1 MSKQTEALCSVLGYE
16 PKDFELM
23 VPVRSQSLGHGS
35 MLRMRWL
42 EFDSPRL
49 HFASRCERERTRVCF
64 RWNRVVRPVVVAL
77 VRFQTDK
84 DCMRR
89 VSLLTLSGMLGLVAC
104 SSEPIAPPAPL
115 NFIVVSA
122 GGFKACGV
130 AQGGAAYCWG
140 GNPYGELGNGT
151 TTSSTTPVAVSGGH
165 TFTAISAGS
174 GQACGVTS
182 SGAAYCWGYNSYGG
196 LGNGTTTMSTTP
208 VAVSGGLT
216 FTAVSTGGAQTCGVT
231 ASGAAYCWG
240 FGGYGGL
247 GNGDTTSSATPVAV
261 SGGLTFAAVSA
272 GAGGSNCLDAPGGGP
287 VFGGGKPC
295 RPRGGTRAT
304 VAAAPPGDGPCA
316 ACAEARSPA

>member
-1 MSKQTEALCSVLGYE
+1 
-16 PKDFELM
+16 
-23 VPVRSQSLGHGS
+23 

-182 SGAAYCWGYNSYGG
+182 SGAEDCGG
-196 LGNGTTTMSTTP
+196 SNG
-208 VAVSGGLT
+208 
-216 FTAVSTGGAQTCGVT
+216 GGAYGWGANTGRELGTGSATCST
-231 ASGAAYCWG
+231 
-240 FGGYGGL
+240 
-247 GNGDTTSSATPVAV
+247 TPVAV

-272 GAGGSNCLDAPGGGP
+272 GDGHTCGVTPSGAGYCWGHNFDGVLGS
-287 VFGGGKPC
+287 
-295 RPRGGTRAT
+295 
-304 VAAAPPGDGPCA
+304 GDTT
-316 ACAEARSPA
+316 